1 MTVGIETILV
11 LLLMTNVALLGM
23 SRLGACILMVALQ
36 GVLLGVLTLLSHV
49 SVHTLLVGLGSIA
62 LKGVVFPWLLG
73 RALRQA
79 EVRREVEPFVGYNL
93 SIVVGAAIVALSFWI
108 GSRLPLAFSVVSPVV
123 VATAFCMLLT
133 GFFLIV
139 ARKKALTQVLG
150 YLVLE
155 NGIFAFGVA
164 FAPEA
169 PLVVE
174 LGIFLDLFVA
184 VFVMGIAIFHISR
197 EFDHIDTEQLSLL
210 RDWRQGG
217 DQRD

>member
-1 MTVGIETILV
+1 MTETILV
-11 LLLMTNVALLGM
+11 VLLMSNVVLLGM
-23 SRLGACILMVALQ
+23 SRLGACILIVAAQ
-36 GVLLGVLTLLSHV
+36 GVLLGVLILLSHL
-49 SVHTLLVGLGSIA
+49 SLHTALIGLGSIV
-62 LKGVVFPWLLG
+62 LKGAVFPWLLG

-93 SIVVGAAIVALSFWI
+93 SIISGAAIVAVSFWI
-108 GSRLPLAFSVVSPVV
+108 GSRLPVALVRVPPMVVP
-123 VATAFCMLLT
+123 TALCMLLT
-133 GFFLIV
+133 GFLLIV
-139 ARKKALTQVLG
+139 ARKKALMQVLG

-169 PLVVE
+169 PLLVE

-197 EFDHIDTEQLSLL
+197 EFDHIDTGQLSLL
-210 RDWRQGG
+210 RDWGER
-217 DQRD
+217 RD

>member
-1 MTVGIETILV
+1 MLVETILV

-23 SRLGACILMVALQ
+23 SRLGACILIVAVQ
-36 GVLLGVLTLLSHV
+36 GVLLGVLTLAVHP
-49 SVHTLLVGLGSIA
+49 SVHALVVGVGSIA

-93 SIVVGAAIVALSFWI
+93 SMLAGAAIVILSFWI
-108 GSRLPLAFSVVSPVV
+108 GSRLPLVMAAVSPLVV
-123 VATAFCMLLT
+123 PTALCMLLT

-169 PLVVE
+169 PLIVE

-197 EFDHIDTEQLSLL
+197 EFDHIDTGQMALL
-210 RDWRQGG
+210 RDWRG
-217 DQRD
+217 DRRA

>member
-1 MTVGIETILV
+1 MLPETILV
-11 LLLMTNVALLGM
+11 LLLMTNVALVGM
-23 SRLGACILMVALQ
+23 SRLGACILMVAVQ
-36 GVLLGVLTLLSHV
+36 GVLLGVLTFAAHP
-49 SVHTLLVGLGSIA
+49 SVHALVVGVGGIA
-62 LKGVVFPWLLG
+62 LKGVIFPWLLG

-93 SIVVGAAIVALSFWI
+93 SMLAGAAIIILSFWI
-108 GSRLPLAFSVVSPVV
+108 GSRLPRAAVSSLVVP
-123 VATAFCMLLT
+123 TALCMLLT
-133 GFFLIV
+133 GFFLII

-169 PLVVE
+169 PLIVE
-174 LGIFLDLFVA
+174 LGVFLDLFVA

-197 EFDHIDTEQLSLL
+197 EFDHIDTEQMAAL
-210 RDWRQGG
+210 RDWRG
-217 DQRD
+217 DRHA